1 MFILRITISL
11 QRQCGNLLKLIV
23 TLSCVQDHPL
33 RVEQPHTSLS
43 LVLVHLT
50 LYTYNNEL
58 LINGYIRKIE
68 LCMAVYG
75 SSNVL
80 KRG

>member
-1 MFILRITISL
+1 MFILIITISF

-43 LVLVHLT
+43 GLVHLT
-50 LYTYNNEL
+50 IYTYNNEL

-75 SSNVL
+75 S
-80 KRG
+80 